1 MGSPKASQSVPHR
14 RRFGLHHG
22 NRAFRTTALLCVSRE
37 DKDYLNRVDM
47 RRAVL
52 LRSVQR
58 VLGDDSEV
66 RDAAYVWSRHR
77 WITPFATLVFVAI
90 VLLAPVAGVEEWP
103 TRLVIGLAGLGVAF
117 LATTDYRVVAE
128 TDTGIVVL
136 KASRIRQVATEFG
149 ESLARDADLRPV
161 GGTVLATD
169 WLVGDHRYTVPR
181 SSEQAMERMAE
192 GRPSRH

>member
-1 MGSPKASQSVPHR
+1 
-14 RRFGLHHG
+14 
-22 NRAFRTTALLCVSRE
+22 
-37 DKDYLNRVDM
+37 M

-58 VLGDDSEV
+58 VLGGDSEV

-77 WITPFATLVFVAI
+77 WIVPFATLVFAAI

-103 TRLVIGLAGLGVAF
+103 SRIVIGLAGVGVAF

-128 TDTGIVVL
+128 TRTGIVVL
-136 KASRIRQVATEFG
+136 KVSRIRQVAIEFR
-149 ESLARDADLRPV
+149 ENLARDADLRPV

-169 WLVGDHRYTVPR
+169 WMVGDHRYTVPR

-192 GRPSRH
+192 RHSSHH